1 MQTRLPS
8 CPPSRPT
15 LHHYR
20 TVIVSDVHLGT
31 PDARPDRLLEFLGT
45 VHCDT
50 LILNGDLL
58 DVWQMQRRRWQW
70 SAEKSELFRRLQALV
85 EAGTRVAYVPGN
97 HDECF
102 RAFVGQ
108 TFAGV
113 SLHREL
119 HLTLADGRRALVLH
133 GDEFDDEIAPSSPA
147 RWLGDLGYGGLLR
160 LDRLR
165 RRLKQLL
172 GRRPGH
178 HLGRGDR
185 HGSLVRAIKTR
196 VPGAR
201 AHVAR
206 FEAAALA
213 HARREGVDVIVC
225 GHIHHP
231 NLRQCDGVTYANSG
245 DWVEGCSALVE
256 HADGSLDVIEW
267 DGLSAVSPSAPA
279 DRTPESEP
287 EGPVAISGN

>member
-1 MQTRLPS
+1 MDHVSPPTR
-8 CPPSRPT
+8 
-15 LHHYR
+15 YR

-31 PDARPDRLLEFLGT
+31 PDARPERLLAFLGSI
-45 VHCDT
+45 HCET

-58 DVWQMQRRRWQW
+58 DVWQMQRRRWRW
-70 SAEKSELFRRLQALV
+70 SAAKSELFRQLGRLV

-108 TFAGV
+108 TFAGA

-119 HLTLADGRRALVLH
+119 RLTLADGRRALVLH
-133 GDEFDDEIAPSSPA
+133 GDEFDGEIAPSWPA
-147 RWLGDLGYGGLLR
+147 RWLGDLGYGCLLR
-160 LDRLR
+160 LDRLG
-165 RRLKQLL
+165 RRL
-172 GRRPGH
+172 GG
-178 HLGRGDR
+178 GER
-185 HGSLVRAIKTR
+185 HGQLVRAVKTR
-196 VPGAR
+196 LSAAM

-225 GHIHHP
+225 GHIHHA
-231 NLRQCDGVTYANSG
+231 NLRQSDGITYANSG

-256 HADGSLDVIEW
+256 HLDGTLEVVEWTGSHVGERVAPVGMSSDLD
-267 DGLSAVSPSAPA
+267 A
-279 DRTPESEP
+279 
-287 EGPVAISGN
+287 GPPLPFGGS